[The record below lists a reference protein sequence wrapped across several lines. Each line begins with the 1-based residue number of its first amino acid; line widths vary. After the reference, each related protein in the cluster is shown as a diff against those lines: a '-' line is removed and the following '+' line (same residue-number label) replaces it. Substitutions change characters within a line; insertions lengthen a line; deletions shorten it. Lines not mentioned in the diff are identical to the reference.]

1 MNPAR
6 RQIAGDKQYAGVSES
21 QWDDKGPG
29 FSCGVIGQ
37 KPALSLTL
45 RLRSRGHIL
54 NPQILKHIQLALGVD
69 HESMTGL
76 MRILVMHMHLIVLIP
91 SRLAIGFL
99 LILGPLLAPGGPPL
113 PFFPLSSGLLVPFIV
128 HRLVHKLKIKGLPV

>member
-1 MNPAR
+1 MPR
-6 RQIAGDKQYAGVSES
+6 SV
-21 QWDDKGPG
+21 
-29 FSCGVIGQ
+29 FF
-37 KPALSLTL
+37 
-45 RLRSRGHIL
+45 RLRSLGHIL